1 MRPAAYHVSLYA
13 AVLIASGAA
22 DVAAALGVWRR
33 RGSPGRNSLCVAM
46 VAAAVWSF
54 AYALELSAMSTGN
67 RELWGALK
75 YVGVTA
81 VPPAWLLFALQYT
94 GRMGR
99 PSARLLA
106 GLAVEPVVV
115 LALLAVP
122 GTRHLIRSYPSG
134 PPPSI
139 PTANAGVLYWP
150 HVIYSNAL
158 VLTGSAILLITV
170 MRVSRLYWRQSITL
184 LVAICVPLIGNAMTD
199 FNAPPFQHLDPSPL
213 ATSVAAWVLAF
224 GVLRYRLL
232 DLRPVARTH
241 VVETMRDAVL
251 VADAHGHVVDLN
263 PAAVALF
270 GGRAGELVGSPVAGL
285 LSEFAEPMG
294 LPDPGVYD
302 VRWRASHRD
311 IELAVTG
318 LRDARGATAGRVLVL
333 RDVTDRRELERELRQ
348 LAYTD
353 RLTGLPNRA
362 LFHDRLEQALVMAAR
377 REGPAAVLFLDLD
390 RFKIINDSLGHE
402 IGDAVLVSVAQ
413 RLRGCLRAED
423 TLARLGGDEFAILL
437 PEMANRSDSRLVT
450 DKCLSALSDPELI
463 GGHELTV
470 NASIGVA
477 IFPQDGADV
486 QHLLRSADAAMYR
499 AKARGGGRAETFTH
513 LLEKE
518 VMRRQQIEVELRR
531 GLRSGQLR
539 VLFQPYRE
547 LASGRTVGYE
557 ALVRW
562 DHPDRGMLPPDSF
575 LPLAEETG
583 LIEAVDRWVLAE
595 ACRQACRWPAPLL
608 VSVNVSAGRLRRG
621 DLHADAAALLA
632 ETGLDPSRL
641 VLELSERILFDE
653 MPDALSSL
661 ADLPSAGIQLALDD
675 FGAGYTSL
683 EQLRRL
689 PVGHMKV
696 DRSLVALVD
705 QADDDAAIVA
715 AVIQF
720 AHALGLGVTAEGV
733 ERSSQLD
740 RLVELGCE
748 YGQGFLFGPPVAA
761 PAFGL
766 PTHQRVSSAS
776 ADC

>member
-13 AVLIASGAA
+13 AILIASGAA
-22 DVAAALGVWRR
+22 DIAAALGVWRR

-75 YVGVTA
+75 YVGITT

-94 GRMGR
+94 GRVGR

-106 GLAVEPVVV
+106 GLAVEPIVV

-122 GTRHLIRSYPSG
+122 GTRHLIRYYPSG
-134 PPPSI
+134 PI
-139 PTANAGVLYWP
+139 QAVPTANAGALYWP

-263 PAAVALF
+263 PAALALF

-285 LSEFAEPMG
+285 LSDFAEPMG

-302 VRWRASHRD
+302 LRWRASPGERD
-311 IELAVTG
+311 MELAVAG
-318 LRDARGATAGRVLVL
+318 LQDARGATAGRVLVL

-362 LFHDRLEQALVMAAR
+362 LFNDRLEQALVMAAR
-377 REGPAAVLFLDLD
+377 RDGPAAVLFLDLD

-413 RLRGCLRAED
+413 RLRRCLRAED

-437 PEMANRSDSRLVT
+437 PEIANRSDSRLVT
-450 DKCLSALSDPELI
+450 DKCLAALSDPELI

-477 IFPQDGADV
+477 IFPQDG
-486 QHLLRSADAAMYR
+486 
-499 AKARGGGRAETFTH
+499 GG
-513 LLEKE
+513 
-518 VMRRQQIEVELRR
+518 
-531 GLRSGQLR
+531 
-539 VLFQPYRE
+539 
-547 LASGRTVGYE
+547 
-557 ALVRW
+557 
-562 DHPDRGMLPPDSF
+562 
-575 LPLAEETG
+575 
-583 LIEAVDRWVLAE
+583 
-595 ACRQACRWPAPLL
+595 C
-608 VSVNVSAGRLRRG
+608 
-621 DLHADAAALLA
+621 
-632 ETGLDPSRL
+632 
-641 VLELSERILFDE
+641 
-653 MPDALSSL
+653 
-661 ADLPSAGIQLALDD
+661 
-675 FGAGYTSL
+675 
-683 EQLRRL
+683 
-689 PVGHMKV
+689 
-696 DRSLVALVD
+696 
-705 QADDDAAIVA
+705 
-715 AVIQF
+715 
-720 AHALGLGVTAEGV
+720 
-733 ERSSQLD
+733 
-740 RLVELGCE
+740 
-748 YGQGFLFGPPVAA
+748 AA
-761 PAFGL
+761 PA
-766 PTHQRVSSAS
+766 PQRRRRHVPRQGSRRRARRDVHSSAREGGHAPPPDRS
-776 ADC
+776 RTAARLAFGAAEGPVPALSRAVLGKNRRL